1 MKLLVRSDMVD
12 CTSVSTLIKL
22 NVKKLSGSTAGPV
35 LANPTKYRQLVGT
48 LMFLVNT
55 HSDVCFAVNAESTH
69 G

>member
-12 CTSVSTLIKL
+12 CKSVLTVIKL
-22 NVKKLSGSTAGPV
+22 NVKKLSGSAAGPV
-35 LANPTKYRQLVGT
+35 LANPIEYHQLVGT